1 MNIKKTLI
9 SLACLLSAGMLFAQ
23 KPATVTCQTGEGI
36 GKSLHLWR
44 VEKGEQKSMAIATY
58 TGNGYY
64 GFSFIPEYEGFYVI
78 GDEGFNQYPL
88 YLKAGDEVALYMDKD
103 TVFLTGKHN
112 SRENQTLCEWV
123 NLSQTVRDK
132 AVHFHK
138 VRSTYE
144 DFFPDFE
151 KLLAESRD
159 YKAGIKTKN
168 ARFNELMARTVD
180 FELDNYALAFIYTP
194 RSKHPSKEQRI
205 AYYGTLINPEKFAD
219 TVILD
224 MPYGMELLNRYVMHN
239 NLENKLNYNDLQQT
253 LAIIPNRQVQSE
265 IVLKR
270 AQGFN
275 KSYYDFLAFMKQARP
290 FVNDAQYALMEQ
302 KASKLY
308 PTEAGGKA
316 ADFTYPDAE
325 GNMHS
330 LSDYKGK
337 VVVVDVWATWC
348 GPCKSEL
355 PHLKKLEKEME
366 GTDVVFIGVSLDKD
380 KDLEKW
386 KKFIADEQLPGVQL
400 FAGGWSKIAQDY
412 KITGIP
418 RFMVFAKDGSIVD
431 ANAPRPSSAGLK
443 LMLEAELK
451 K

>member
-1 MNIKKTLI
+1 MKKTL
-9 SLACLLSAGMLFAQ
+9 LTFACLLTAGMLFAQ
-23 KPATVTCQTGEGI
+23 KPATITCRTGEGI
-36 GKSLHLWR
+36 GKTLHLWR
-44 VEKGEQKSMAIATY
+44 VEKGEQHKMADATY
-58 TGNGYY
+58 AGNGYY

-78 GDEGFNQYPL
+78 GDDKFNQYPI

-103 TVFLTGKHN
+103 TVCLTGKHN
-112 SRENQTLCEWV
+112 SRENQTLCEWA
-123 NLSQTVRDK
+123 NLSRTVRDK
-132 AVHFHK
+132 SLFFQK

-144 DFFPDFE
+144 DFFPDLE
-151 KLLAESRD
+151 KLLAASRD
-159 YKAGIKTKN
+159 FKASIKTKN
-168 ARFNELMARTVD
+168 ARFNNLMARYVD
-180 FELDNYALAFIYTP
+180 YDLDNCALAFLYTP

-205 AYYGTLINPEKFAD
+205 AYYGTIINPDKFAD

-224 MPYGMELLNRYVMHN
+224 MPCGMQLLERYIMHN
-239 NLENKLNYNDLQQT
+239 SLENKLNYNDLQEL
-253 LAIIPNRQVQSE
+253 LAAIPNREVQGA
-265 IVLKR
+265 IVMKR
-270 AQGFN
+270 AQGFG
-275 KSYYDFLAFMKQARP
+275 KSYYDFLAFMEQARP

-431 ANAPRPSSAGLK
+431 ANAPRPSSVGLK

>member
-1 MNIKKTLI
+1 MKRTLL
-9 SLACLLSAGMLFAQ
+9 SLACLLAAGMLFAQ
-23 KPATVTCQTGEGI
+23 KPATITCRTGEGI
-36 GKSLHLWR
+36 GKTLHLWR
-44 VEKGEQKSMAIATY
+44 VEKGEQHKMATATY
-58 TGNGYY
+58 AGNGYY
-64 GFSFIPEYEGFYVI
+64 GFNFIPEYEGFYVI
-78 GDEGFNQYPL
+78 GDDKFYQYPV
-88 YLKAGDEVALYMDKD
+88 YLKAGDAVSLYMDKD
-103 TVFLTGKHN
+103 TVCLTGKHN
-112 SRENQTLCEWV
+112 SRENQALCEWA
-123 NLSQTVRDK
+123 NLSRTVRDK
-132 AVHFHK
+132 SLFFQK

-151 KLLAESRD
+151 QLLAASRD
-159 YKAGIKTKN
+159 FKASIRTKN
-168 ARFNELMARTVD
+168 ARFNELMARYVD
-180 FELDNYALAFIYTP
+180 YDLDNCALSFLYTP

-205 AYYGTLINPEKFAD
+205 AYYSTLIDPAKFAD
-219 TVILD
+219 TLVLD
-224 MPYGMELLNRYVMHN
+224 MPFGMELLNRYVMHN
-239 NLENKLNYNDLQQT
+239 SLENKLNHNDLQQT
-253 LAIIPNRQVQSE
+253 LAIIPTPQVQSE
-265 IVLKR
+265 IVLNR
-270 AQGFN
+270 ARGFGR
-275 KSYYDFLAFMKQARP
+275 SYYDFLGFMQEARP

>member
-1 MNIKKTLI
+1 MKKTLLT
-9 SLACLLSAGMLFAQ
+9 LACLLTAGMLFAQ
-23 KPATVTCQTGEGI
+23 EPATVTCQTGEGI
-36 GKSLHLWR
+36 GKTLHLWR
-44 VEKGEQKSMAIATY
+44 VEKGEQKKMADATY
-58 TGNGYY
+58 AGNGYY
-64 GFSFIPEYEGFYVI
+64 GFRFIPEYEGFYVI
-78 GDEGFNQYPL
+78 GDDKFYQYPI
-88 YLKAGDEVALYMDKD
+88 YLKTGDEVSLYMDKD
-103 TVFLTGKHN
+103 TVYLTGKHN
-112 SRENQTLCEWV
+112 SRENCTLFEWT

-132 AVHFHK
+132 SIFFQK

-144 DFFPDFE
+144 DFFPDLE
-151 KLLAESRD
+151 KLLAASRD
-159 YKAGIKTKN
+159 FKAGIQTKN
-168 ARFNELMARTVD
+168 ARFNELMARYVD
-180 FELDNYALAFIYTP
+180 YDLDNCALSFLYTP
-194 RSKHPSKEQRI
+194 RSKHPTKEQRP
-205 AYYGTLINPEKFAD
+205 AYYNTIVDPAKFAD

-224 MPYGMELLNRYVMHN
+224 MPYGMGLLNRYVMHN
-239 NLENKLNYNDLQQT
+239 SLENNLDYNDLQQT
-253 LAIIPNRQVQSE
+253 LAVISNRQVQGD
-265 IVLKR
+265 IVMKR
-270 AQGFN
+270 ARDFGR
-275 KSYYDFLAFMKQARP
+275 SYYDFLAFMEQARP
-290 FVNDAQYALMEQ
+290 FVDDAQYARMEQ
-302 KASKLY
+302 KAFKLY

-316 ADFTYPDAE
+316 ADFTYPDAD
-325 GNMHS
+325 GKMHS

-348 GPCKSEL
+348 GPCKGEL
-355 PHLKKLEKEME
+355 PHLKALEKEME

-386 KKFIADEQLPGVQL
+386 KKFIVDEQLPGVQL